1 MSDESAAPDCHVWWR
16 YAVEDLAQADLL
28 HADEHG
34 SPRWVCTLSQ
44 QAAEKALKA
53 ALVFL
58 GTDFPRTHDLV
69 RLKLLLPADWT
80 VVTGDVDLTSLRRW
94 AVRSRYPADWPE
106 PTVSD
111 ADEASRIAHT
121 AVELVRHDLTREAFL
136 SGPVDTTPPE
146 DSDRAHGEAPEDR
159 RPHSG

>member
-1 MSDESAAPDCHVWWR
+1 MSAEPAESDGRVWWR
-16 YAVEDLAQADLL
+16 YAVEDLEQADLL

-34 SPRWVCTLSQ
+34 SPRWVCALSQ

-69 RLKLLLPADWT
+69 RLKLLLPTEWK

-106 PTVSD
+106 PTETMQRSLSHRARHHRPRPGGSRSRAVS
-111 ADEASRIAHT
+111 AGVA
-121 AVELVRHDLTREAFL
+121 
-136 SGPVDTTPPE
+136 DTTPPA
-146 DSDRAHGEAPEDR
+146 DNDRPDVDTCDDHTLQND
-159 RPHSG
+159 